1 MESYYARRAA
11 EYEQIYDKPERR
23 ADLARLRTELPPLFK
38 GERVLEIAC
47 GTGYWTP
54 LIAAQAESVLAVD
67 AVEDVLAIARSK
79 NYPGSN
85 VRFEQADAYALPAWP
100 EKFSACFAGFWW
112 SHVPISRLDTF
123 LGSLHRRLEPGA
135 RVVFLDN
142 RYVEGSSTPISRRD
156 ADGSYQLRRLADG
169 SNHEVLKNFPTAEE
183 MQTRLAPHGTEI
195 RFLPYEYYWVATYR
209 IMAGTTSGGGMQ

>member
-1 MESYYARRAA
+1 METYYARRAA
-11 EYEQIYDKPERR
+11 EYEKIYDKPERQ
-23 ADLARLRTELPPLFK
+23 ADLARLRAELPPLFK
-38 GERVLEIAC
+38 DERVLEIAC

-79 NYPGSN
+79 NYPGLN
-85 VRFEQADAYALPAWP
+85 VRFEQADAYAFPAWP

-112 SHVPISRLDTF
+112 SHVPLSRLHDF
-123 LGSLHRRLEPGA
+123 LSGLHARLAPGS
-135 RVVFLDN
+135 RVAFLDN

-156 ADGSYQLRRLADG
+156 ADGSYQQRRLADG
-169 SNHEVLKNFPTAEE
+169 SGHELLKNFPTAEE
-183 MQTRLAPHGTEI
+183 MESHLAPYGTEI

-209 IMAGTTSGGGMQ
+209 IMAGTTSGRKP